1 MQRAGLSARRCPR
14 DPVASRFVSRARAAA
29 HAETQPLLLPPPAT
43 IPERGCADSTPRTR
57 LPIFGA
63 WRRRTAKDTPQLAAR
78 MRSCRLSLLRGRA
91 QPLGT
96 VEAPDEHA
104 AEAAAVQQFQL
115 SDEQR
120 KRLAVREE

>member
-1 MQRAGLSARRCPR
+1 
-14 DPVASRFVSRARAAA
+14 
-29 HAETQPLLLPPPAT
+29 
-43 IPERGCADSTPRTR
+43 
-57 LPIFGA
+57 
-63 WRRRTAKDTPQLAAR
+63 

-104 AEAAAVQQFQL
+104 AEAAAVQHQL